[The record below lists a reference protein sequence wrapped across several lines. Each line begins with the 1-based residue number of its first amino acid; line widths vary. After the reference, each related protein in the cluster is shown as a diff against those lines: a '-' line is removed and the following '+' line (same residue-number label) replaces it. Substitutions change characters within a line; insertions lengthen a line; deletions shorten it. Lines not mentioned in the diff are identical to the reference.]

1 MSRIDEALAR
11 ARTAD
16 PQELAPPTSRPMPD
30 GGTEFPLEAEEGPAR
45 MPAAPELSVGGPKAS
60 PVPSDAVVEA
70 EGDLTALPG
79 AEKLMLH
86 NGEATSVEQY
96 RRLAARLLMAQ
107 AENGTRLVMITSAFP
122 AEGKTLTSANLALT
136 LSESY
141 KRKVLLIDGDLRRP
155 SIHSL
160 FRVPNVTGL
169 NDGLQVGEDRKI
181 PVLHYTENLSIL
193 TAGRPDSDPMSVL
206 SGERMRRVLDE
217 AKQQFDWV
225 IIDTPPVALLSDA
238 HLLSGLVDAVLLV
251 VHSGR
256 TPLPALKTAIDAVG
270 RERILGVV
278 LNRTD
283 VRMAGGAYDYYGYYG
298 NYPAR
303 LSE

>member
-1 MSRIDEALAR
+1 MSRIDEAMAR
-11 ARTAD
+11 ARTA
-16 PQELAPPTSRPMPD
+16 PPEELAPPTGRPTPD
-30 GGTEFPLEAEEGPAR
+30 GGIEFPAEAEEGPAM
-45 MPAAPELSVGGPKAS
+45 MPAARELSVGGPKAS
-60 PVPSDAVVEA
+60 PVSSDAVVEA

-107 AENGTRLVMITSAFP
+107 AEKGTRLVMITSAFP

-225 IIDTPPVALLSDA
+225 IVDTPPVALLSDA
-238 HLLSGLVDAVLLV
+238 HLLSSLVDTVLLV

-256 TPLPALKTAIDAVG
+256 TPLPALKTAIQAVG
-270 RERILGVV
+270 RERVLGVV
-278 LNRTD
+278 LNRAD
-283 VRMAGGAYDYYGYYG
+283 VRMAGAAYDYYGYYG

-303 LSE
+303 QV